1 MTTFTG
7 KAKYFAGNGL
17 IINYPSDEEKNEYN
31 LLKMAQ
37 AETESTDYDSIS
49 EINDTLGP
57 IELTKEILKA
67 AFKEAKLGLNL
78 KESDSLAQLVLEY
91 RENNSIKI
99 FNRLP
104 GPLKSKVN
112 MIYKT
117 NGKGIRSSNSI
128 ISREEI
134 AKFIIDSIIDDGE
147 FKAIMKQFDDEMN
160 AYTSETSKEMIDI
173 FSNAYDDIF
182 NNIDEIRKEDPEK
195 ADRLESVKVAF
206 EDATNF
212 NKQIEYL
219 NNDKP
224 RNVRKYHRRAHAIID
239 TFNNLVNVGE
249 IKIPNI
255 NELFDIIKLRLPQYN
270 KDQINEFIILLC
282 RSTMDLDFSVLSN
295 IAYVYRLVDRIYKF
309 KFITAGYEDEESTKV
324 FNDISGVI
332 ELIQKRKEEGG
343 NK

>member
-1 MTTFTG
+1 M
-7 KAKYFAGNGL
+7 
-17 IINYPSDEEKNEYN
+17 
-31 LLKMAQ
+31 
-37 AETESTDYDSIS
+37 
-49 EINDTLGP
+49 
-57 IELTKEILKA
+57 
-67 AFKEAKLGLNL
+67 
-78 KESDSLAQLVLEY
+78 
-91 RENNSIKI
+91 
-99 FNRLP
+99 
-104 GPLKSKVN
+104 KSKVN
-112 MIYKT
+112 TIYKT
-117 NGKGIRSSNSI
+117 NGKSIKGYNSI

-173 FSNAYDDIF
+173 LSNAYDDIF

-195 ADRLESVKVAF
+195 ADRLEKVKAAF
-206 EDATNF
+206 EEATNF
-212 NKQIEYL
+212 NKQIQFL
-219 NNDKP
+219 TADKP
-224 RNVRKYHRRAHAIID
+224 RNVRKYKRRVHAITD

-282 RSTMDLDFSVLSN
+282 RSTMDLDFNVLSN

-309 KFITAGYEDEESTKV
+309 KFITAGYEDDETTQV
-324 FNDISGVI
+324 FNDISDVI